1 MFPDFRYLVAALGID
16 PPQWLGLFKTFG
28 LLVALAFIA
37 AATTLGMELRR
48 KEAEGLF
55 KADLEEVTV
64 GKKAAPVQVLINT
77 VLAFL
82 LGYKIG
88 GIVTD
93 YDRVMPDAMSYL
105 FSGSGNLLVGLLAA
119 AANLYVV
126 WRDNQKL
133 RNVTPQVKKR
143 IVHPHDRMSQIL
155 TVAAVAGFAG
165 AKIFNAFES
174 WDNFIANPASL
185 LASAG
190 FTFYGG
196 LIVAA
201 IAMYFY
207 VRKRGWDFRHF
218 CDATAPGLIL
228 AYGIGRLGCQ
238 FAGDGDWGIINSAYV
253 TAADGSL
260 QRTEQPQDY
269 KILLQAAPGFARDQA
284 ANDSITAKFLPAPAG
299 LPRWAVAM
307 NYPKNVNNIGVPLRD
322 CQGDYCAVLP
332 VAVFPT
338 PIYESV
344 MGIGI
349 FLLLWALRKR
359 IRRPLH
365 LFGLY
370 LVLNGL
376 ERFMVEGIRVNYKYD
391 WGALHPSQA
400 EIIAVCLTLGGAV
413 ILLFYRPKP
422 ALPAGFVGKE

>member
-1 MFPDFRYLVAALGID
+1 MYPDFRYLVATLGID

-28 LLVALAFIA
+28 LLVALSFIA
-37 AATTLGMELRR
+37 AATTLGKELRR

-55 KADLEEVTV
+55 KADLEDVVV
-64 GKKAAPVQVLINT
+64 GKKATSMQLFTSTAV
-77 VLAFL
+77 AFVI
-82 LGYKIG
+82 GYKIG
-88 GIVTD
+88 GILMNYSV
-93 YDRVMPDAMSYL
+93 VMPDAMDYI
-105 FSGSGNLLVGLLAA
+105 FSKDGHFGTGLIAA
-119 AANLYVV
+119 AASFYIV
-126 WRDNQKL
+126 WRENRKIG
-133 RNVTPQVKKR
+133 NAAPVVKKSL
-143 IVHPHDRMSQIL
+143 VHPHDRMSQIL

-284 ANDSITAKFLPAPAG
+284 ANDGIIAKFLPAPAG

-322 CQGDYCAVLP
+322 CSGDYCSVLP
-332 VAVFPT
+332 VGVFPT
-338 PIYESV
+338 PVYESV

-349 FLLLWALRKR
+349 FFLLWAVRKR

-365 LFGLY
+365 LFGWY

-376 ERFMVEGIRVNYKYD
+376 ERFLVEGIRVNYKYD

-400 EIIAVCLTLGGAV
+400 EIIAVCLALGGAV

-422 ALPAGFVGKE
+422 VLPVTTSA